1 MSDKDLMLSG
11 SINDPS
17 SVLKN
22 SLRFGKPY
30 SSDEID
36 IQQVGT
42 LQDFFTG
49 MSKLHAAYLKLG
61 LVTAQP
67 GNMLFSP
74 WFFTAANRLFLAKV
88 DEDVIG
94 TIALI
99 KQSGQGL
106 PAEKVFA
113 REIDQSGC
121 CPERTA
127 EIGSLCIDESYR
139 GGGVLRELYAWII
152 LYAVFFQRIDTLFI
166 QVEARKARFYR
177 DVLFFKQVGESR
189 LHPAYQNKPT
199 ALLRADVK
207 PTLAFLRK
215 QLSPHKHLSL
225 REVLKS
231 MNINHLYSKLVER
244 MKREQAWCWTAEHAR
259 HYCDRCCVRDEALN
273 SIQRAE
279 LQKIL
284 NRNN

>member
-1 MSDKDLMLSG
+1 VSDKDLMLSG
-11 SINDPS
+11 SQKDPS

-22 SLRFGKPY
+22 SLRFGKQH
-30 SSDEID
+30 SSDEIN

-49 MSKLHAAYLKLG
+49 MHKLHAAYLKLG
-61 LVTAQP
+61 LVSTQP

-74 WFFTAANRLFLAKV
+74 WFFTEANRLFLAKV
-88 DEDVIG
+88 DDDVIG

-106 PAEKVFA
+106 PAEKIFA
-113 REIDQSGC
+113 SEIAQSGC

-139 GGGVLRELYAWII
+139 GSGVLRELYAWII
-152 LYAVFFQRIDTLFI
+152 LYAIFFQRVDTLFI
-166 QVEARKARFYR
+166 QVEERKARFYR
-177 DVLFFKQVGESR
+177 DVLFFQQVGESR
-189 LHPAYQNKPT
+189 RNPAYLNRRT

-215 QLSPHKHLSL
+215 QLSPHKRMSVK
-225 REVLKS
+225 EVLSS
-231 MNINHLYSKLVER
+231 MNINHLYYKLVER
-244 MKREQAWCWTAEHAR
+244 MKGEKAYSWTAEHAR
-259 HYCDRCCVRDEALN
+259 HYCDRCGIKNETLN
-273 SIQRAE
+273 SSQRAE

-284 NRNN
+284 NA

>member
-139 GGGVLRELYAWII
+139 GAAFCVSCTRGLFCMPYFSSVSIPCLFRLKRARR
-152 LYAVFFQRIDTLFI
+152 VFIVMCCSLSRWGRAACIRHTRIN
-166 QVEARKARFYR
+166 R
-177 DVLFFKQVGESR
+177 
-189 LHPAYQNKPT
+189 
-199 ALLRADVK
+199 
-207 PTLAFLRK
+207 
-215 QLSPHKHLSL
+215 
-225 REVLKS
+225 
-231 MNINHLYSKLVER
+231 
-244 MKREQAWCWTAEHAR
+244 R
-259 HYCDRCCVRDEALN
+259 HCCG
-273 SIQRAE
+273 QM
-279 LQKIL
+279 
-284 NRNN
+284 